1 MKKTYIA
8 PAVVVIACESNA
20 HLLSYSVTEYKVGE
34 TQTVGG
40 DDEDIPIP

>member
-20 HLLSYSVTEYKVGE
+20 HLLSYSVTEYQEGE
-34 TQTVGG
+34 TQTFG
-40 DDEDIPIP
+40 DVDEV